1 MKAMI
6 WIVGVVVGFII
17 WFNLC
22 WWIINGLFD
31 FFEELGRHSKKSHE
45 GVWFL
50 PSFRHPRRF

>member
-6 WIVGVVVGFII
+6 WIIGVVVGFIV

-31 FFEELGRHSKKSHE
+31 FFEELGRHSKKSH
-45 GVWFL
+45 
-50 PSFRHPRRF
+50 